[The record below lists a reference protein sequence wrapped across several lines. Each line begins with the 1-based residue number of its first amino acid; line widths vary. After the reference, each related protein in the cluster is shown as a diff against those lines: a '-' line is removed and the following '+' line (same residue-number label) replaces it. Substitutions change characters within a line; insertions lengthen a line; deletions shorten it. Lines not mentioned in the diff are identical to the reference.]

1 MPNHFHWLLYTP
13 NYSTG
18 IDCPLNMG
26 IGTLLSSY
34 TKAINKK
41 YERTGSLFQQKTKA
55 VEIDSRNYLLTCF
68 HYIHRNPIEAGLVEK
83 PEQWSYSSYPD
94 YIGVRNGTLIKK
106 KFTLGPLDIGKKTII
121 EGTQQEITEDKIAKI
136 L

>member
-13 NYSTG
+13 NYSTEV
-18 IDCPLNMG
+18 DYPLNVE

-34 TKAINKK
+34 TRAINKK
-41 YERTGSLFQQKTKA
+41 YERTGSLFRQKTKA
-55 VEIDSRNYLLTCF
+55 VEIDSQNYIETCF

-83 PEQWSYSSYPD
+83 PKYWLYSSYPD
-94 YIGVRNGTLIKK
+94 YTEVRNGTLIDK
-106 KFTLGPLDIGKKTII
+106 KFALGILDIGKKTIV
-121 EGTQQEITEDKIAKI
+121 ESTQQKIGEDKIKRI